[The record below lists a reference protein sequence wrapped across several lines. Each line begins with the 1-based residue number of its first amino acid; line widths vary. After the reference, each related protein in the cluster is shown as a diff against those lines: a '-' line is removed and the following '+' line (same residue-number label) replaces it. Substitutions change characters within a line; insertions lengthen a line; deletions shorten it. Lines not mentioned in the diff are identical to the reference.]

1 MKKDYFDLYATF
13 IFNVLSKLELKID
26 ISNYSTQ
33 EARVYGYLS
42 ELLMDVWLD
51 TNYIRYKEVE
61 WYQLGNKHM
70 VKKIFYFIY
79 RKFGFKTEHTHF

>member
-1 MKKDYFDLYATF
+1 MKKEHFDSYATF
-13 IFNVLSKLELKID
+13 IFGVLSKLEKRID

-42 ELLMDVWLD
+42 ELLMDIWVE
-51 TNYIRYKEVE
+51 TNEICFKEIH

-70 VKKIFYFIY
+70 IKKIFYFVC
-79 RKFGFKTEHTHF
+79 RKFGLKIGSTHL